1 MLLAD
6 FFLCRYDGL
15 SKPYVGKI
23 EKKSIFVMH
32 ESEFSKE
39 AHFYHSPTIFAG
51 IFYLVLLVWTG
62 ICLLLMGSIEF
73 SFGEFSFGWPM
84 ARMIMIAFVMVY
96 TWYFSLAISYK
107 IGITERGDIELT
119 SLRRVIRVNAEVI
132 GMVEGPKWAIITYGF
147 VRFRL
152 EREKAYIFG
161 CITDADFEQYM
172 QIMKAANPEMVLKGI

>member
-1 MLLAD
+1 MN
-6 FFLCRYDGL
+6 
-15 SKPYVGKI
+15 
-23 EKKSIFVMH
+23 
-32 ESEFSKE
+32 ESGFSKE
-39 AHFYHSPTIFAG
+39 AYFYHSPVIFMG

-84 ARMIMIAFVMVY
+84 ARIIMIAFVMVY

-119 SLRRVIRVNAEVI
+119 SFRRVVRVHAEVI
-132 GMVEGPKWAIITYGF
+132 GMVEGPKWALIPYGF

-172 QIMKAANPEMVLKGI
+172 QIMKAANPEMIIKGI

>member
-1 MLLAD
+1 MN
-6 FFLCRYDGL
+6 
-15 SKPYVGKI
+15 
-23 EKKSIFVMH
+23 
-32 ESEFSKE
+32 ESGFSKE
-39 AHFYHSPTIFAG
+39 AYFYHSPIIFMG
-51 IFYLVLLVWTG
+51 SFYLVLLVWTG

-73 SFGEFSFGWPM
+73 AFGWPLV
-84 ARMIMIAFVMVY
+84 RMVMIAFVMVY

-119 SLRRVIRVNAEVI
+119 SFRRVIRVDAEVI
-132 GMVEGPKWAIITYGF
+132 GMVEGPKWAIIPYGF

-172 QIMKAANPEMVLKGI
+172 QIMKAANPEMVVKGM